1 MTNKIVKGFVLSDED
16 IHNLDA
22 ITKQTSMNNSE
33 VIRYLIKKC
42 LNDKTEM
49 MIIMQNFL
57 DTEGE
62 RVGVKR
68 KLRIMSDRTRIKKSC
83 MTQRT
88 QDSAVSSNCLSYSN
102 QETTNNQLDERD
114 AEIMECIQIAKAKW
128 IED

>member
-1 MTNKIVKGFVLSDED
+1 MTNKIVKGFVLNDED
-16 IHNLDA
+16 IRNLDA

-62 RVGVKR
+62 KVGVKR
-68 KLRIMSDRTRIKKSC
+68 KLRIMSDKTRIRKSC
-83 MTQRT
+83 ATQRT
-88 QDSAVSSNCLSYSN
+88 QDPAVSSNCLSYSN
-102 QETTNNQLDERD
+102 QETTNNQPT
-114 AEIMECIQIAKAKW
+114 AEEIQIVKSPNAKW
-128 IED
+128 WRD